1 MAGFRILHIRDQ
13 RLPQCLPCEDVD
25 AHGCKIALRFL
36 RLLLEFHD
44 LAVIIRIHDTKTAGF
59 LPRYRTNRDCKF
71 SFLLLMIIK
80 HRIIIHFINVIARQY
95 QQIIR
100 TVGVN
105 EINILGNGICSS
117 AIDIEALVCFFA
129 GRQHEH
135 ATVLGIKTPASARCD
150 VAVKKHGLI
159 LRQDTNYVDP
169 AVRTVTEREIHDA
182 VLAAE

>member
-1 MAGFRILHIRDQ
+1 MARFRILHIRDQ
-13 RLPQCLPCEDVD
+13 SLPQCLPGEDVD
-25 AHGCKIALRFL
+25 AHGCEIALRFL

-44 LAVIIRIHDTKTAGF
+44 LAALIRIHDAKTAGF
-59 LPRYRTNRDCKF
+59 LPRYRTNRNCQLG
-71 SFLLLMIIK
+71 FLFLMELE
-80 HRIIIHFINVIARQY
+80 HRIIVHFINVIARQY

-117 AIDIEALVCFFA
+117 AIDIEAFIGFFA